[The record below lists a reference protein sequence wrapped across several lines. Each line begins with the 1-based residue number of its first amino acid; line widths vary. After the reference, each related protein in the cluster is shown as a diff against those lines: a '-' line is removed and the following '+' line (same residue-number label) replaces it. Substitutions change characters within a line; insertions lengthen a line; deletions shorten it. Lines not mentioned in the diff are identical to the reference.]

1 MNCMNDIKT
10 SSLYFLNLLL
20 DSSVTLDFRL
30 RCISGNLIYPPQKE
44 IGVNMSG
51 LKVATPYGVL
61 AGKSSGEGVRAFM
74 GVPYA
79 KPPVGELRWKP
90 PVELDKSD
98 ELIECFDYGFSAMQK
113 FDPVMAASQRAQSED
128 CLTLNVWTRDDDETG
143 KPVMV
148 FLHGGAYVE
157 GGSSDPMYDGTNFVT
172 RNDVV
177 FVTINYRVNLFGF
190 MNFSGVPGGEDYQE
204 SGYLGVMDQVA
215 ALKWVKSCIEA
226 FGGDPGNVTLFG
238 ESAGSGSVGLLMT
251 APAARGL
258 FQKAICES
266 GPIQIYN
273 APEITAPY
281 AQEFMEMMGC
291 SNMKEMMEK
300 PAEEIMKVF
309 SGPFFEK
316 HIHEVSLIFAPTC
329 DGTYIPR
336 KPLKAF
342 KEGSAKDVK
351 LVIGFNANE
360 FNYWGLYFKDIEKEM
375 PLFWHEQARF
385 HFDGL
390 LDSEKY
396 EQAYADAYPEKPAG
410 ERYLEYTNEIG
421 FNVGSEL
428 MAEYQSRYNDA
439 YLYLFAYSSKIPGMG
454 SCHAIELPFV
464 MHNTQIENLPKT
476 LTGEVPPEH
485 LADEMGDAW
494 YAFAKSGNPTA
505 CGATEWP
512 AYDSETRQTMVID
525 EKEWKAA
532 RDRNAKNR
540 EMLRGA
546 FDDCLICE

>member
-1 MNCMNDIKT
+1 MRDVRVK
-10 SSLYFLNLLL
+10 
-20 DSSVTLDFRL
+20 
-30 RCISGNLIYPPQKE
+30 
-44 IGVNMSG
+44 
-51 LKVATPYGVL
+51 TPYGVL
-61 AGKSSGEGVRAFM
+61 EGVEVSETVCAYL

-90 PVELDKSD
+90 PVELDRSD
-98 ELIECFDYGFSAMQK
+98 EVISCKELGYSAMQK

-128 CLTLNVWTRDDDETG
+128 CLTLNVWVRDNGATG

-148 FLHGGAYVE
+148 YLHGGAYVE
-157 GGSSDPMYDGTNFVT
+157 GGSSDPLYDGTNFVT

-177 FVTINYRVNLFGF
+177 FVTVNYRVNLFGF
-190 MNFSGVPGGEDYQE
+190 MNFANVPGGEDYQE
-204 SGYLGVMDQVA
+204 SGYLGIMDQVA
-215 ALKWVKSCIEA
+215 ALKWVQACAEA
-226 FGGDPGNVTLFG
+226 FGGDPNNVTLFG

-281 AQEFMEMMGC
+281 AAEFMELMGC
-291 SNMKEMMEK
+291 SNMSELAAKST
-300 PAEEIMKVF
+300 EEIMEVF
-309 SGPFFEK
+309 SGVFFES
-316 HIHEVSLIFAPTC
+316 HMHEISLIFAPTC

-336 KPLKAF
+336 KPLRAF
-342 KEGSAKDVK
+342 MEGSAKDVK
-351 LVIGFNANE
+351 LLIGYNANE

-390 LDSEKY
+390 LDDARY
-396 EQAYADAYPEKPAG
+396 EAAFVEAYPDMPAG
-410 ERYLEYTNEIG
+410 ERYLEYTNQIG

-428 MAEYQSRYNDA
+428 MAEYQSKYNDA
-439 YLYLFAYSSKIPGMG
+439 YLYLFTYASKIPGMG

-464 MHNTQIENLPKT
+464 MHNVQLEDLAKN

-485 LADEMGDAW
+485 LSDEMSDVW
-494 YAFAKSGNPTA
+494 YAFAKTGNPSDA
-505 CGATEWP
+505 GVATWP
-512 AYDSETRQTMVID
+512 PYEEGRRATMVINEQAWTVKD
-525 EKEWKAA
+525 DPNAA
-532 RDRNAKNR
+532 NR
-540 EMLRGA
+540 ELLRGA
-546 FDDCLICE
+546 FDECLTPAEKE